1 MSSNSSTSTRSSV
14 TKSSSSST
22 NLTPQTTISSQ
33 RTSKRSLS
41 PSIAIPLEKSSQ
53 KRRRAREQQQKT
65 PSSSSTA
72 IIRIDDDDIEQEND
86 DEEEEDDDDDV
97 VPIKFEAPKRQPK
110 QRQASSGSIEY
121 VQTLSNDQQLNNI
134 ENLKSKSKINDEE
147 IIICRSP
154 PSVKKVIPSPT
165 KPHSKSNGARKS
177 NVQQVYSLLKLVSD
191 DRLGFFSHLIM
202 MNMFEFVA
210 KSVVKFLKDE
220 VVFQNM

>member
-1 MSSNSSTSTRSSV
+1 V

-22 NLTPQTTISSQ
+22 NLIPQTTISSQ

-86 DEEEEDDDDDV
+86 DEEEEEDDDDDV

-177 NVQQVYSLLKLVSD
+177 NVQQVLFTIEIIF
-191 DRLGFFSHLIM
+191 R
-202 MNMFEFVA
+202 
-210 KSVVKFLKDE
+210 
-220 VVFQNM
+220 

>member
-22 NLTPQTTISSQ
+22 NLIPQTTISSQ

-53 KRRRAREQQQKT
+53 KRRRAREQQQQKT

-86 DEEEEDDDDDV
+86 DEDDDNDDDDDV

-177 NVQQVYSLLKLVSD
+177 NVQQVLFTIEIS
-191 DRLGFFSHLIM
+191 F
-202 MNMFEFVA
+202 
-210 KSVVKFLKDE
+210 
-220 VVFQNM
+220 

>member
-22 NLTPQTTISSQ
+22 NLIPQTTISSQ

-86 DEEEEDDDDDV
+86 DEEEEEDDDDDV

-177 NVQQVYSLLKLVSD
+177 NVQQVLFTIEIIF
-191 DRLGFFSHLIM
+191 R
-202 MNMFEFVA
+202 
-210 KSVVKFLKDE
+210 
-220 VVFQNM
+220 